1 MIRVLL
7 ADDQPL
13 LREGLRLILERF
25 EDIEVVGEV
34 DDGTAAVTRSA
45 ELTPDV
51 VLMDLRMPNGD
62 GITATRALAATP
74 QPRPA
79 VIVLTTFDDDESVLE
94 ALRAGAVGYLLKD
107 VRSEKLAEAIRVA
120 ARGETFLQPSV
131 AAKVVAELQR
141 VGAEQQTSPPPPVPD
156 LTDREREVLRELAAG
171 RSNREIARAVHL
183 SEGTVKNHV
192 TRIFEKLG
200 VRDRVQ
206 AALRA
211 REHGLVDGSGATRRP
226 RR

>member
-25 EDIEVVGEV
+25 DDIEVVGEV
-34 DDGTAAVTRSA
+34 DDGTTAVARSA

-141 VGAEQQTSPPPPVPD
+141 VGAEKPQAPSPHVPD
-156 LTDREREVLRELAAG
+156 LTDREREILRELAAG

-192 TRIFEKLG
+192 TRIFEKLA

-206 AALRA
+206 AALKA
-211 REHGLVDGSGATRRP
+211 RELGLAE
-226 RR
+226 